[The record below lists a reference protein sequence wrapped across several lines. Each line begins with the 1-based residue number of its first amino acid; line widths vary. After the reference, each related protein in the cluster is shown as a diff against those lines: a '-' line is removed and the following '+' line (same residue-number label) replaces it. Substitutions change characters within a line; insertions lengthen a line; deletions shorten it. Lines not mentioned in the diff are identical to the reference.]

1 MTMHENEWTCSA
13 CGAVNQG
20 TDTCAYCGT
29 KREVHPEKGKEDWKK
44 NILLVLACLCVI
56 GIGILASRL
65 LDRNGNE
72 GNTTVSGN
80 VIEPENGEAVGDV
93 GDIMRGVFLD
103 FTVNDAYLT
112 DTYESLKA
120 SEGMKLFVANL
131 TIKNNMDR
139 TLPMYDT
146 DFQLAWGDG
155 DDEWALPVTYEY
167 PEKKC
172 GKMFAFEYSIPVGAK
187 YTGEAVYEVPEG
199 YKNFAI
205 SFKEYF
211 EDGSEGDLF
220 IVMKEC
226 E

>member
-65 LDRNGNE
+65 LGRNDNE
-72 GNTTVSGN
+72 GNTPVSGN

-103 FTVNDAYLT
+103 FTVNDAYL
-112 DTYESLKA
+112 KA
-120 SEGMKLFVANL
+120 NDQKDGIQSYGML
-131 TIKNNMDR
+131 T
-139 TLPMYDT
+139 TLMLMYYCDH
-146 DFQLAWGDG
+146 DS
-155 DDEWALPVTYEY
+155 PY
-167 PEKKC
+167 
-172 GKMFAFEYSIPVGAK
+172 
-187 YTGEAVYEVPEG
+187 
-199 YKNFAI
+199 
-205 SFKEYF
+205 
-211 EDGSEGDLF
+211 
-220 IVMKEC
+220 
-226 E
+226 

>member
-56 GIGILASRL
+56 GIGILANRL
-65 LDRNGNE
+65 LGRNDNE
-72 GNTTVSGN
+72 GNTPVSGN

-211 EDGSEGDLF
+211 EDETEGDLF